1 MTCIVAL
8 VQDGIAY
15 FAGDAFVGNVP
26 SQYHSNVSQTTRKEP
41 KIWAR
46 DGMLFGAH
54 GAVRMLQLLRY
65 VLDIPEYSSGKD
77 KVQYLVQ
84 QFVPALQACFEKN
97 KYEDSQLDGGILMS
111 IEGELFTIG
120 KEFNV
125 CNTADGYDSV
135 GKASEV
141 AIGSLHST
149 GQLGLSPLK
158 RLYLALSATER
169 HTCVVS
175 APFTYLSDGMSEAEV
190 LPELVEIL

>member
-8 VQDGIAY
+8 VENGIAY

-26 SQYHSNVSQTTRKEP
+26 SQYHSNVSQTTRREP

-54 GAVRMLQLLRY
+54 GSVRMLQLLRY
-65 VLDIPEYSSGKD
+65 VFDIPVYPSGKD

-84 QFVPALQACFEKN
+84 QFIPALQGCFDKN
-97 KYEDSQLDGGILMS
+97 KFHDEELGGGILLS
-111 IEGELFTIG
+111 LGGELFTIG
-120 KEFNV
+120 DGFNV
-125 CNTADGYDSV
+125 CDTADGYDAV

-141 AIGSLHST
+141 AIGSLYT
-149 GQLGLSPLK
+149 TEQLDLPPLQ
-158 RLYLALSATER
+158 RLYLALEATEH

-175 APFTYLSDGMSEAEV
+175 KPFTYITSEMQEAE
-190 LPELVEIL
+190 ILDL